1 MCMYKSLNN
10 QPYQARQTLVNINF
24 TQRPSYT
31 FAVSVNKCW
40 GEVVIPLMILTIEYP
55 LQIK

>member
-1 MCMYKSLNN
+1 MYKSLNN

-40 GEVVIPLMILTIEYP
+40 GEVVIPLMIHTIEYA

>member
-1 MCMYKSLNN
+1 MYKSLNN
-10 QPYQARQTLVNINF
+10 KPYQARQTLVNINF

-40 GEVVIPLMILTIEYP
+40 GQVVIPLMIHTIEHA
-55 LQIK
+55 LKN

>member
-10 QPYQARQTLVNINF
+10 QPCQARQTLVNINF
-24 TQRPSYT
+24 TQRPSYS

-40 GEVVIPLMILTIEYP
+40 GEVAIPLMIHTIEYA
-55 LQIK
+55 LQKK